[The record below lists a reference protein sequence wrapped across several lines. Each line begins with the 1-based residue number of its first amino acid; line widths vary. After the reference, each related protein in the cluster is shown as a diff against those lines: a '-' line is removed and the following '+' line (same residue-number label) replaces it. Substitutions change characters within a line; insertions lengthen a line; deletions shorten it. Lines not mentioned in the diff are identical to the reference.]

1 MIRIPNS
8 LFFEE
13 VEAILAEGRE
23 VRIRMRGNSML
34 PLLRSHPDTVVLTP
48 IAAYGAAAAQAA
60 PGSAAAGR
68 PEAGEKHGTGL
79 EALRAGDIVLFRHRG
94 RHILHRIVRIERD
107 TPQPSAEANSGT
119 SGWDA
124 QPTASTASQAP
135 VSDGAPRAEH
145 GTRRAGE
152 QTDTP
157 EPPYAFRFTLAGDGN
172 YRTTE
177 RCTGSEICAVVTRIV
192 RPSGHIVDTASPGW
206 QRRSRLWLSIP
217 APLRRI
223 SLRALHLLRIL

>member
-8 LFFEE
+8 LFFNE

-34 PLLRSHPDTVVLTP
+34 PLLRSDRDTVVLTP

-94 RHILHRIVRIERD
+94 RHILHRIVRI
-107 TPQPSAEANSGT
+107 
-119 SGWDA
+119 
-124 QPTASTASQAP
+124 
-135 VSDGAPRAEH
+135 
-145 GTRRAGE
+145 
-152 QTDTP
+152 
-157 EPPYAFRFTLAGDGN
+157 
-172 YRTTE
+172 
-177 RCTGSEICAVVTRIV
+177 
-192 RPSGHIVDTASPGW
+192 
-206 QRRSRLWLSIP
+206 
-217 APLRRI
+217 
-223 SLRALHLLRIL
+223 